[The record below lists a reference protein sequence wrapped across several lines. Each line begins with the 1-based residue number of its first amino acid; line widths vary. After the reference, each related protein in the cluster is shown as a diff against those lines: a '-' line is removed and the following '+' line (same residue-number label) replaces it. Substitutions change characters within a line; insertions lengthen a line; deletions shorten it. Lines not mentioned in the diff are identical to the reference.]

1 MKFSQVLGVSVIAL
15 FGLVTTAQ
23 GQSLTSALAYAY
35 ENNPEIASSFLSVRA
50 ARQGIIAAE
59 GARLPTIGA
68 EGSIGATSTWASG
81 GQSWSTS
88 DSIGIG
94 YNQTL
99 FDNNAT
105 SAAISG
111 AEAQYD
117 AAVYGA
123 RNTEQ
128 NVLLS
133 VIQAYVNVVANR
145 RIVEIRQ
152 ESVGFVE
159 AQVGSARDRLELG
172 EGTQLEVSQAEASLA
187 QSTAAYQAAINNL
200 RNSEANYQRWVGRA
214 PGSLS
219 GGYSY
224 SSLIPGSLDAAL
236 ARANTDH
243 PALLASAAQLR
254 AAQYGYEETLASF
267 GPNLSVTGQVGA
279 GGFTSGTVASQ
290 ASISLRLSVPI
301 YTPTRDPSV
310 EQANIGQIQTQLEG
324 FATRDQIVEAV
335 RQGWAGIQAATAQI
349 EAATAAVAASRLA
362 LQATIDQNELGQ
374 ATTLDVLDAR
384 ASVASVEETLIS
396 AQSQRTIA
404 AYSLIAAMGTLSAQH
419 LGLPVQPRTVEG
431 DVVVPATA
439 PAAPADAWGNL
450 R

>member
-15 FGLVTTAQ
+15 FGLASAAH

-68 EGSIGATSTWASG
+68 EGSLGATSTWVSG

-88 DSIGIG
+88 DSVGIG

-111 AEAQYD
+111 AEARYD

-187 QSTAAYQAAINNL
+187 QATAAYQAAVNNL
-200 RNSEANYQRWVGRA
+200 RNAEANYQRWVGRA

-224 SSLIPGSLDAAL
+224 ASLIPGSLDAAL

-279 GGFTSGTVASQ
+279 GGFTSGTVATQ
-290 ASISLRLSVPI
+290 ASVSLRLSVPI

-404 AYSLIAAMGTLSAQH
+404 AYSLVAAMGTLSAQH

-431 DVVVPATA
+431 DVVVPVTA
-439 PAAPADAWGNL
+439 PAAPADAWGDL

>member
-1 MKFSQVLGVSVIAL
+1 MKFNYVLSVSVIAL
-15 FGLVTTAQ
+15 MGLVSSAQ
-23 GQSLTSALAYAY
+23 AQSLTSAMAYAY

-59 GARLPTIGA
+59 GAMLPTIGA
-68 EGSIGATSTWASG
+68 EASIGHTWSNIATRHG
-81 GQSWSTS
+81 PS
-88 DSIGIG
+88 DSVGLS
-94 YNQTL
+94 YSQTL
-99 FDNNAT
+99 FDNNAS

-123 RNTEQ
+123 KNTEQ

-152 ESVGFVE
+152 ESVGFVD

-200 RNSEANYQRWVGRA
+200 RTSEANYQRWVGQA

-219 GGYSY
+219 GGYNF
-224 SSLIPGSLDAAL
+224 SSLLPGSLDAAL
-236 ARANTDH
+236 ARANSGH

-267 GPNLSVTGQVGA
+267 GPSLSLTGQVGA
-279 GGFTSGTVASQ
+279 GGWTGGTVATD

-301 YTPTRDPSV
+301 FVPSRDPSV
-310 EQANIGQIQTQLEG
+310 EQANIGQIQTQLDG

-335 RQGWAGIQAATAQI
+335 RQGWAGVQAATAQI

-404 AYSLIAAMGTLSAQH
+404 AYSLIAAMGTLTAQD
-419 LGLPVQPRTVEG
+419 LGLPVQPRTAEG
-431 DVVVPATA
+431 DVVVPAAA
-439 PAAPADAWGNL
+439 PTAPADAWGNL

>member
-1 MKFSQVLGVSVIAL
+1 MKFKQVLSVSVIAL
-15 FGLVTTAQ
+15 LTMVSSAQ
-23 GQSLTSALAYAY
+23 AQSLTAALAYAY

-50 ARQGIIAAE
+50 ARQGILAAE

-68 EGSIGATSTWASG
+68 AGSVGYTETWPDSPQG
-81 GQSWSTS
+81 GWS
-88 DSIGIG
+88 DSLGLS
-94 YNQTL
+94 YEQNL
-99 FDNNAT
+99 FDAGSS
-105 SAAISG
+105 SAAING

-133 VIQAYVNVVANR
+133 VVQAYVNVVANR
-145 RIVEIRQ
+145 RIAEIRQ
-152 ESVGFVE
+152 ESVGFVD

-200 RNSEANYQRWVGRA
+200 RTSEANYQRWVGQA

-219 GGYSY
+219 GGYNFA
-224 SSLIPGSLDAAL
+224 SLLPGSLDAAL
-236 ARANTDH
+236 ARANSGH

-267 GPNLSVTGQVGA
+267 GPNLSVTGNVGV
-279 GGFTSGTVASQ
+279 GGFTTPGPVGTS
-290 ASISLRLSVPI
+290 ASIQLRLSVPI
-301 YTPTRDPSV
+301 FVPTRDPSV

-362 LQATIDQNELGQ
+362 LQATVDQNELGQ

-384 ASVASVEETLIS
+384 ASVATVEETLIS

-404 AYSLIAAMGTLSAQH
+404 AYSLIAAMGTLTAQD

-431 DVVVPATA
+431 DVIR
-439 PAAPADAWGNL
+439 PAAASPAPTDAWGNL

>member
-68 EGSIGATSTWASG
+68 SRSIGYSD
-81 GQSWSTS
+81 SWPSSPQDGWS
-88 DSIGIG
+88 DSIGLSYEQNLYDSG
-94 YNQTL
+94 S
-99 FDNNAT
+99 A
-105 SAAISG
+105 SAAIDG

-200 RNSEANYQRWVGRA
+200 RNSEANYQRWVGQA

-267 GPNLSVTGQVGA
+267 GPNLSLTGNVGA
-279 GGFTSGTVASQ
+279 GGFTTPGSVGTSASVQ
-290 ASISLRLSVPI
+290 LRLSVPI
-301 YTPTRDPSV
+301 FVPTRDPSV